1 MAETST
7 IFGFMKYVSATD
19 ILSDFKKTVDSHFVN
34 SLKSFINDFGKYN
47 ITNFEIEYLNQH
59 VKSCKN
65 WKESDENFN
74 RYLGSYV
81 SNNRDI
87 FDEFEKSI
95 YKDINS
101 KLNTKLIDVE

>member
-1 MAETST
+1 M
-7 IFGFMKYVSATD
+7 
-19 ILSDFKKTVDSHFVN
+19 
-34 SLKSFINDFGKYN
+34 
-47 ITNFEIEYLNQH
+47 
-59 VKSCKN
+59 
-65 WKESDENFN
+65 NFN

-81 SNNRDI
+81 SDNRDI

>member
-1 MAETST
+1 MHRAE
-7 IFGFMKYVSATD
+7 IIKYIMD
-19 ILSDFKKTVDSHFVN
+19 LPEDSEFFQKYDKEK
-34 SLKSFINDFGKYN
+34 KSFINDFGKYN

-81 SNNRDI
+81 SDNRDI